1 MDLTPFNKEYIDSL
15 SVFSLLQNWRFAHSD
30 NPWFQG
36 ETGQYWADRMAELRN
51 KDNDAYVQASKDIG
65 WR

>member
-1 MDLTPFNKEYIDSL
+1 MDLTPKNKEFIDSL
-15 SVFSLLQNWRFAHSD
+15 SIKDLLSNWRFAHS
-30 NPWFQG
+30 NNLWFQG
-36 ETGQYWADRMAELRN
+36 ETGQYWSDRMAELRN